1 MKLQENMRRFGTK
14 NLQEQQEQAS
24 ADFLTVMGQYKTIF
38 ETAKR
43 EVAAIRAEFDPDN
56 MLRDNAMAVLEAYT
70 KYIDTTIKSYNMYK
84 DSYSVQDIIDNDL
97 DLIKRYVDDNII
109 Y

>member
-1 MKLQENMRRFGTK
+1 MKNTLQENMHRFGTK
-14 NLQEQQEQAS
+14 NLSEQQAA

-43 EVAAIRAEFDPDN
+43 EVAKKKKKKKKNN
-56 MLRDNAMAVLEAYT
+56 MLKENATVLLEAYT
-70 KYIDTTIKSYNMYK
+70 KYIDTTIKTYNMYK
-84 DSYSVQDIIDNDL
+84 DSNNVQDIIENDAAI
-97 DLIKRYVDDNII
+97 IKRHVDENLS